1 MERATNAV
9 ADATGVDLV
18 GDVGQ
23 PGSAEGIPPV
33 DIATWS
39 AADVA
44 AWARASSELPD
55 GIAEKMLAEEVDGET
70 LIAFE
75 SKQEVKEGL
84 DLPLGKA
91 NKVWQAIQKLKAA
104 SVSAPKSSSPTSTSG
119 GMVMIPCPPG
129 SEAYTHAD
137 SLIQSS
143 WTK

>member
-1 MERATNAV
+1 MEMATD
-9 ADATGVDLV
+9 AD
-18 GDVGQ
+18 DV
-23 PGSAEGIPPV
+23 GSAEGIPPV

-39 AADVA
+39 AEDVA
-44 AWARASSELPD
+44 AWARSAEFPD

-84 DLPLGKA
+84 ELPLGKA
-91 NKVWQAIQKLKAA
+91 NKVWQAIQKLKAD
-104 SVSAPKSSSPTSTSG
+104 SMSAPTTGGSASG
-119 GMVMIPCPPG
+119 GMVMIPCSPG

>member
-104 SVSAPKSSSPTSTSG
+104 SAVSVPKSGSG
-119 GMVMIPCPPG
+119 LRGMVMIPCPPG

>member
-1 MERATNAV
+1 MERATD
-9 ADATGVDLV
+9 AD
-18 GDVGQ
+18 DV
-23 PGSAEGIPPV
+23 GSAEGIPPV

-39 AADVA
+39 AEDVA
-44 AWARASSELPD
+44 AWARSDSAEFPD

-91 NKVWQAIQKLKAA
+91 NKVWQAIQKLKAD
-104 SVSAPKSSSPTSTSG
+104 SMSAPTTGGSASG
-119 GMVMIPCPPG
+119 GMVMIPCSPG